1 MASPG
6 IQVSF
11 ATALTAPTPAE
22 KFAAK
27 YGRPVHAT
35 PEADALWAAQKL
47 PASAPL
53 RRLAAEYLWAGVC
66 AGICVVCESPID
78 LQFRGNHPG
87 APTLDRIIPREDGGD
102 YVWGNV
108 RVLHRSCNEELAEGN
123 LPVSVEWARELL
135 RAKLRSVA
143 GELTR
148 SHILRIQIAHAERM
162 LVEVRA
168 ELAGTGLSAVAAEE
182 RLRWF
187 AQYQEQVSRWPGVAE
202 IWERQARERE
212 GSEAGAGAEI

>member
-6 IQVSF
+6 IEVSF
-11 ATALTAPTPAE
+11 ATAPTAPTPAE

-35 PEADALWAAQKL
+35 PEADALWAAKKL
-47 PASAPL
+47 PTSAPL
-53 RRLAAEYLWAGVC
+53 RRLAAEYLWASDC
-66 AGICVVCESPID
+66 AGICAVCEIPID

-87 APTLDRIIPREDGGD
+87 APTLDRIIPREDGGE

-123 LPVSVEWARELL
+123 LPVAVEWARELL
-135 RAKLRSVA
+135 SAKLRSVA

-148 SHILRIQIAHAERM
+148 LDILRIQIAHAALR

-168 ELAGTGLSAVAAEE
+168 ELAGAGLSADATEE
-182 RLRWF
+182 RLRWV
-187 AQYQEQVSRWPGVAE
+187 AQYQEQVTRWPGVAE
-202 IWERQARERE
+202 IWERQARDRE
-212 GSEAGAGAEI
+212 ASEIGAGAKI